1 MIEVLKLTM
10 VETDK
15 AVEMLR
21 VAIEVLKPVVP
32 AVAGVGDWRAERGAT
47 EEEGDAIV
55 EETELRMT
63 PSAEAV
69 AEDSVHSVVTVNSST
84 AVVVTP

>member
-32 AVAGVGDWRAERGAT
+32 AVAGVGD
-47 EEEGDAIV
+47 
-55 EETELRMT
+55 
-63 PSAEAV
+63 
-69 AEDSVHSVVTVNSST
+69 
-84 AVVVTP
+84 